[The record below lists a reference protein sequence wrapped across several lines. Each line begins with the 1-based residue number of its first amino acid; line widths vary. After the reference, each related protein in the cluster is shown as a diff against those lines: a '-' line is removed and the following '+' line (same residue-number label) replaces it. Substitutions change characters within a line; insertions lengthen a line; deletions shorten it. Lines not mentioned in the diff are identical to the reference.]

1 MLLLEL
7 HQEGRNHLRGRK
19 YRELHRRLCK
29 IARVFEFLLHLVEF
43 FQKILRM
50 LQKDVPITRQTDISP
65 LVLEER
71 HLQLLLQPA
80 YGAGQGRL
88 RDVQLLCRL
97 RQMLQFRGLLE
108 ILKRREIEFHIRLP
122 FKETQWPETE
132 DHGLYAPLVF
142 KS

>member
-1 MLLLEL
+1 
-7 HQEGRNHLRGRK
+7 
-19 YRELHRRLCK
+19 
-29 IARVFEFLLHLVEF
+29 
-43 FQKILRM
+43 M

-65 LVLEER
+65 LVLEKR

-108 ILKRREIEFHIRLP
+108 ILKSFISACLSGKLSE
-122 FKETQWPETE
+122 ETE